1 MQEIVSPAYQF
12 TIPSL
17 ADGLPLDCRLYHPRS
32 FGDDLF
38 IASKPWMK
46 KGAIVAHPYAP
57 LGGCQDD
64 PVVMAVVE
72 QLLEMDLVV
81 LTFNF
86 RCVCLYLRL
95 DFLKAC

>member
-1 MQEIVSPAYQF
+1 
-12 TIPSL
+12 
-17 ADGLPLDCRLYHPRS
+17 
-32 FGDDLF
+32 
-38 IASKPWMK
+38 MK

-57 LGGCQDD
+57 LDGCQDD

-72 QLLEMDLVV
+72 RLLEMDLVV

-86 RCVCLYLRL
+86 RCVCLYLGL